1 MPTKLNPANP
11 QQTATRRKELMLSL
25 VTRVFKQLQRNGAA
39 PVRIADALG
48 ARSEILAGLRAAG
61 ETDLQARTRII
72 AELVRQYPLL
82 ASSPALDTS
91 PV

>member
-1 MPTKLNPANP
+1 MATLKPANP

-25 VTRVFKQLQRNGAA
+25 VTRVFAQLRKNGTK
-39 PVRIADALG
+39 PVRVVDALG
-48 ARSEILAGLRAAG
+48 PRSEIFLGLRRSN

-72 AELVRQYPLL
+72 AELVTSYPLL
-82 ASSPALDTS
+82 ASSPALDVS